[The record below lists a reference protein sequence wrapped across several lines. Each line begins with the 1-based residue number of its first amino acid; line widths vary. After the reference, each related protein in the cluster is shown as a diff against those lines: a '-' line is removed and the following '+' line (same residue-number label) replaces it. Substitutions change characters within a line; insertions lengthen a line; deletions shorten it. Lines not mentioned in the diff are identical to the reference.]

1 MKRSNRGVSGF
12 SRCWKIMRM
21 YCSIVSSEWKHCM
34 WLSSV
39 CCQLTACSGGNI
51 GVIQKSTWLHAG
63 NLLLQNNPARIAKEL
78 QDKAHSAKSA
88 LYHRQ
93 CGWMQCKRN
102 SLPKLR
108 SRRIVTKTD
117 LMMFC
122 ETTTI
127 LDCQLMFLFERGLE
141 IYIPKQR
148 HISQVIVDKFPG
160 CLLGFSYTEFPAYKS
175 SRPQSYGTQ
184 DELRTLSWGFGA
196 TLLLFFCADPRID
209 STLRGIASD
218 LTCIVYQTTFSRANH
233 SCRIL
238 LSRRHRGIAVR
249 WYMNL

>member
-1 MKRSNRGVSGF
+1 
-12 SRCWKIMRM
+12 
-21 YCSIVSSEWKHCM
+21 M
-34 WLSSV
+34 WPSSV
-39 CCQLTACSGGNI
+39 CCELTACSGGNI

-78 QDKAHSAKSA
+78 QDKAHSAKST

-93 CGWMQCKRN
+93 CGWMQYKRN

-148 HISQVIVDKFPG
+148 HIGQVIVDKFPG
-160 CLLGFSYTEFPAYKS
+160 CLYLTLGFSYTEFPAYKKADALNLM
-175 SRPQSYGTQ
+175 TQ
-184 DELRTLSWGFGA
+184 KVNWGFSVAASGQH
-196 TLLLFFCADPRID
+196 FCSFSA
-209 STLRGIASD
+209 
-218 LTCIVYQTTFSRANH
+218 QTRE
-233 SCRIL
+233 
-238 LSRRHRGIAVR
+238 
-249 WYMNL
+249 